1 MLRTATS
8 SSYISPLAEV
18 RATGNIGRGMF
29 AKEHIS
35 KDTVVVVRGG
45 KIYSGAEREEASDDL
60 RSYMIQVDE
69 DLFMGPESLDAVEE
83 AEFVNHSC
91 DPNLGF
97 RGQVTLVAMRDIMP
111 GEELTVDYAMS
122 EARQQNFACECGSR
136 QCRSIVRET
145 DYLLPELQKRYD
157 GYFSPYL
164 AKKMDLKPQ
173 DLAKSLAFEETGAWG
188 LVTAL
193 DLSDCDHDIMRDRD
207 AIYAYTVEL
216 CKRIGVNRF
225 GEPIIVHFGADER
238 VAGYS
243 LVQLIETSLVSGH
256 FANLTNRIYLDI
268 FSCAHYDPTE
278 VIEFSKNF
286 FKAGGHN
293 AKVYLRH

>member
-1 MLRTATS
+1 MLRTATR
-8 SSYISPLAEV
+8 SSYLSPLAEV
-18 RATGNIGRGMF
+18 RASTISGRGIF
-29 AKEHIS
+29 AKEHILR
-35 KDTVVVVRGG
+35 DTVIAVRGG
-45 KIYSGAEREEASDDL
+45 KIFTQAERNAAPEEL
-60 RSYMIQVDE
+60 RRFMMQIDKE
-69 DLFMGPESLDAVEE
+69 LFLGPESLDAVGE
-83 AEFVNHSC
+83 AELVNHSC
-91 DPNLGF
+91 DPNLGL
-97 RGQVTLVAMRDIMP
+97 RGQMTLVALRDIMP
-111 GEELTVDYAMS
+111 GEELTLDYAMS
-122 EARQQNFACECGSR
+122 ESHQPDFLCECRSPTCRGTVR
-136 QCRSIVRET
+136 QT
-145 DYLLPELQKRYD
+145 DYLLPELQKRYE

-164 AKKMDLKPQ
+164 TKQMDLKPQ

-193 DLSDCDHDIMRDRD
+193 DLSECDPHIMRDRD

-216 CKRIGVNRF
+216 CERIGVKRF

-286 FKAGGHN
+286 FKAAGYN

>member
-1 MLRTATS
+1 MMRTVTGS
-8 SSYISPLAEV
+8 SCITPLAEV
-18 RATGNIGRGMF
+18 RTTRHTGRGLF
-29 AKEHIS
+29 AREYIA
-35 KDTVVVVRGG
+35 KDTVVAVRGG
-45 KIYSGAEREEASDDL
+45 KIYSALERNDAPEAL
-60 RSYMIQVDE
+60 RSYMLQIDG
-69 DLFMGPESLDAVEE
+69 DLFIGPESLDAVSE
-83 AEFVNHSC
+83 AELVNHSC
-91 DPNLGF
+91 NPNLGF
-97 RGQVTLVAMRDIMP
+97 RGQIMLVAMRDIMP
-111 GEELTVDYAMS
+111 GEELTIDYAMA
-122 EARQQNFACECGSR
+122 EAREQNFICQCGSHN
-136 QCRSIVRET
+136 CRGIVRET

-157 GYFSPYL
+157 GYFSPYI
-164 AKKMDLKPQ
+164 ARKMDLKPE

-193 DLSDCDHDIMRDRD
+193 DLWDCDPHIMRNRD

-216 CKRIGVNRF
+216 CRRIGVSRF

-278 VIEFSKNF
+278 VIQFSKDF